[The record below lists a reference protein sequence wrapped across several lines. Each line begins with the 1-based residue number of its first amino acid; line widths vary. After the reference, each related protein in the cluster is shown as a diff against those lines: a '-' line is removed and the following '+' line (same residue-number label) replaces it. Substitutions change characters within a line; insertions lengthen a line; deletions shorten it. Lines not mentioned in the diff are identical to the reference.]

1 MRGFVSA
8 HSRSRLINIQWTL
21 SRCRLKNH
29 HRNSFQRWRLDS
41 EELTAPVDSPKVK
54 KKMKSVPTWKSSPKH
69 HSKVT
74 RGFGRADSPC
84 WLRKS
89 KQKRSRCRLGNHHR
103 NIFHR
108 WRVDSEELAAPSQRK
123 RSQCRLGNHHR
134 KTFQRWRA
142 DSEVL
147 TAPVDK
153 EKVNETTS
161 KGDAWIR
168 QRPQLESTHKYSMN
182 TKSLSTQ
189 KSPPK
194 LLSKVKPGFRR
205 ADSPCWLRKS

>member
-1 MRGFVSA
+1 
-8 HSRSRLINIQWTL
+8 
-21 SRCRLKNH
+21 
-29 HRNSFQRWRLDS
+29 
-41 EELTAPVDSPKVK
+41 
-54 KKMKSVPTWKSSPKH
+54 
-69 HSKVT
+69 
-74 RGFGRADSPC
+74 
-84 WLRKS
+84 
-89 KQKRSRCRLGNHHR
+89 
-103 NIFHR
+103 
-108 WRVDSEELAAPSQRK
+108 VDSEELAAPSQRK
-123 RSQCRLGNHHR
+123 RSRCWLGNHHR

-153 EKVNETTS
+153 EKVNETTF

-194 LLSKVKPGFRR
+194 LLSKVKPGFGR